1 MKWIMVWESVEYDGG
16 KDMAIVMDNDME
28 VILKGN
34 QEQVIRK
41 MLNKRIFCMIKL
53 PGDKTPIITSKY
65 SSSVFVGSINGWRT
79 RALAI
84 RSAGLKTN
92 YENCEYYLC
101 INGRRG
107 SNSENKK
114 NFEKSIQKITNY
126 GSITYPT
133 VDEVVTFLSD
143 KELLIITNYMQ
154 YGNME
159 ALKVKDF
166 LEDVLLLW
174 KDSESKFI
182 RRDEYCDIRIY
193 LKRIGDENPDSY
205 NGLYGVDVRDFEI
218 RQKLVNMY
226 KKSRMYNEHYY
237 SAEYEIQAENNQ
249 AAYFVTRFHS
259 NTAWE
264 ADPVCIVNARI
275 SAFVLPGIVTT
286 SEAEKYTNKKK
297 TMKISTGTQYM
308 IDSIHCNSDI
318 FNDIAEFANY
328 VEDYIGFFGI
338 D

>member
-1 MKWIMVWESVEYDGG
+1 
-16 KDMAIVMDNDME
+16 MAIVMNNDME

-34 QEQVIRK
+34 QEQAIRK
-41 MLNKRIFCMIKL
+41 MLSNRLFCMFKL
-53 PGDKTPIITSKY
+53 PGDKPSRVTSKY
-65 SSSVFVGSINGWRT
+65 SSSVFVGSINGWRN

-84 RSAGLKTN
+84 RNAGSKIK

-101 INGRRG
+101 I
-107 SNSENKK
+107 
-114 NFEKSIQKITNY
+114 Y
-126 GSITYPT
+126 GSRGIDSEKKENFKKSFRRRITEHGTITYPT
-133 VDEVVTFLSD
+133 VDEVIDFLSD
-143 KELLIITNYMQ
+143 KELVIITNYWMH
-154 YGNME
+154 GNME

-166 LEDVLLLW
+166 LEGILLLW

-182 RRDEYCDIRIY
+182 RRDEYCDIRIF
-193 LKRIGDENPDSY
+193 LRRIEDENSDSY
-205 NGLYGVDVRDFEI
+205 NELYCEDVRDFEI
-218 RQKLVNMY
+218 RRKIVNMLR
-226 KKSRMYNEHYY
+226 KKSRMYKENYY
-237 SAEYEIQAENNQ
+237 SAEYEIQDENNQ

-286 SEAEKYTNKKK
+286 SEAEKHTNKKK

-318 FNDIAEFANY
+318 LSDIAEFAEY
-328 VEDYIGFFGI
+328 VKDYIGFFGI